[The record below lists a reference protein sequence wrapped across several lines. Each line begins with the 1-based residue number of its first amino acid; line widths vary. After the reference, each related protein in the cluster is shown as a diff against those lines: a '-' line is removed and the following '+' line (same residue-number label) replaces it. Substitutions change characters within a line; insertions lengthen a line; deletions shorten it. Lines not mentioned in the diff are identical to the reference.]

1 MKNKKTIY
9 NSDEF
14 RKTVQCLT
22 EKIREAD
29 ELESV
34 DVDKSFQ
41 DVMKRVGREKK
52 VPHRRHIYR
61 WSLSIAAAIALAL
74 VMNWWST
81 NVDEGTEL
89 DIALLNDTT
98 SICGDEVI
106 LDRVH
111 VGDSLKVI
119 CDRYPDTEL
128 SGTVVSIAGMGVQKQ
143 NASYYNVKL
152 SLSTSLELLPG
163 MNATVYL
170 P

>member
-81 NVDEGTEL
+81 NVDEGTEF

-106 LDRVH
+106 LITGMLLRTQA
-111 VGDSLKVI
+111 SLRELRGRKYVI
-119 CDRYPDTEL
+119 ATKRSTQRADMSRIL
-128 SGTVVSIAGMGVQKQ
+128 FSSIIK
-143 NASYYNVKL
+143 
-152 SLSTSLELLPG
+152 SL
-163 MNATVYL
+163 
-170 P
+170 

>member
-14 RKTVQCLT
+14 RKTVRCLT

-61 WSLSIAAAIALAL
+61 WSLSIAAAIGLILA
-74 VMNWWST
+74 MNWWST
-81 NVDEGTEL
+81 NADEGTEL

-106 LDRVH
+106 LITDNQAMNLKN
-111 VGDSLKVI
+111 DASLKYDTLGSSNI
-119 CDRYPDTEL
+119 QQYALNTKISQASPDNG
-128 SGTVVSIAGMGVQKQ
+128 S
-143 NASYYNVKL
+143 
-152 SLSTSLELLPG
+152 
-163 MNATVYL
+163 
-170 P
+170 

>member
-98 SICGDEVI
+98 SIC
-106 LDRVH
+106 
-111 VGDSLKVI
+111 
-119 CDRYPDTEL
+119 
-128 SGTVVSIAGMGVQKQ
+128 
-143 NASYYNVKL
+143 
-152 SLSTSLELLPG
+152 
-163 MNATVYL
+163 
-170 P
+170 

>member
-61 WSLSIAAAIALAL
+61 WVFVDSGSDCFGFSYEL
-74 VMNWWST
+74 V
-81 NVDEGTEL
+81 EYQ
-89 DIALLNDTT
+89 
-98 SICGDEVI
+98 C
-106 LDRVH
+106 
-111 VGDSLKVI
+111 
-119 CDRYPDTEL
+119 
-128 SGTVVSIAGMGVQKQ
+128 
-143 NASYYNVKL
+143 
-152 SLSTSLELLPG
+152 
-163 MNATVYL
+163 
-170 P
+170 

>member
-74 VMNWWST
+74 VMNWWIDFLQAARPVLFVVT
-81 NVDEGTEL
+81 KMQKRK
-89 DIALLNDTT
+89 
-98 SICGDEVI
+98 I
-106 LDRVH
+106 LR
-111 VGDSLKVI
+111 
-119 CDRYPDTEL
+119 
-128 SGTVVSIAGMGVQKQ
+128 
-143 NASYYNVKL
+143 
-152 SLSTSLELLPG
+152 
-163 MNATVYL
+163 
-170 P
+170 

>member
-106 LDRVH
+106 L
-111 VGDSLKVI
+111 
-119 CDRYPDTEL
+119 
-128 SGTVVSIAGMGVQKQ
+128 IAVCIK
-143 NASYYNVKL
+143 Y
-152 SLSTSLELLPG
+152 
-163 MNATVYL
+163 
-170 P
+170 